1 MSETVK
7 AFVLMDKDDPGE
19 IREIENTL
27 KAFQKIVGGYI
38 ETFTFSSDV
47 TLIINEDGRILG
59 LPVNRDFYGHRFV
72 GPMVFV
78 GYDDEGEFTDL
89 PEEYLRCLET
99 WDAWLRRAE

>member
-27 KAFQKIVGGYI
+27 EAFQEIVGGYI
-38 ETFTFSSDV
+38 ETFTFSTDV
-47 TLIINEDGRILG
+47 VLVINEDGRLMG
-59 LPVNRDFYGHRFV
+59 LPVNRDFCGRRFV

-89 PEEYLRCLET
+89 PEENLRYLET
-99 WDAWLRRAE
+99 WSAWLRRVK

>member
-7 AFVLMDKDDPGE
+7 AFVLMDKDDSGE

-27 KAFQKIVGGYI
+27 EAFQDLVGGYI

-47 TLIINEDGRILG
+47 TLIINEDGRLLG
-59 LPVNRDFYGHRFV
+59 LPVNRDFCGHRFV

-89 PEEYLRCLET
+89 PEEDLQYLEALST
-99 WDAWLRRAE
+99 LRRVK